1 MELKTIEK
9 TLKTCPFCG
18 SHNVRVNGVIFPSAA
33 CEDCKCYGPV
43 GFSKE
48 DAVNKWNKMV
58 NKREDA
64 QTFEIVVTKDKH
76 VEV

>member
-1 MELKTIEK
+1 MELETIEK

-43 GFSKE
+43 VFQKKMPSINGI
-48 DAVNKWNKMV
+48 KW
-58 NKREDA
+58 
-64 QTFEIVVTKDKH
+64 
-76 VEV
+76 